1 MRRAVFMALIVG
13 VSAVLGACSP
23 GAAPGLTD
31 KEWQLTAI
39 TEKVPAFQGVVPP
52 ADQGK
57 YTITFKTDLTWNGSA
72 DCNQIAGT
80 YKTPGSNRLTIEV
93 GVSLFARVPGLGP
106 SRVARPR
113 TRRHGARRSR

>member
-1 MRRAVFMALIVG
+1 MRKAAFMALIVG
-13 VSAVLGACSP
+13 ATAILAACSP

-57 YTITFKTDLTWNGSA
+57 YTITFKTDLYAKRKATLDEMSA
-72 DCNQIAGT
+72 VHQE
-80 YKTPGSNRLTIEV
+80 L
-93 GVSLFARVPGLGP
+93 GLE
-106 SRVARPR
+106 
-113 TRRHGARRSR
+113 